1 MKKLSKT
8 IGKMVAIITAISA
21 IAIAL
26 SMVVYF
32 FNLDMK
38 LTSKLEKPLDWW
50 YDRLEKDRGL

>member
-8 IGKMVAIITAISA
+8 IGKMVAIITAIST